1 MSKLQFLDGKL
12 LIRGGKLAMD
22 PNCCCGSAPCVEVS
36 EVVAFPSNRA
46 CFSFPMG
53 RTVLSADGGS
63 FVVNGA
69 TGVLVS
75 IDVNNVT
82 LEFADEV
89 STGDPWEITDGSQVH
104 LDGGSV
110 GCNDQRGNVL

>member
-22 PNCCCGSAPCVEVS
+22 SSCCCGEPDCVSVS

-46 CFSFPMG
+46 CFSFPMD
-53 RTVLSADGGS
+53 RTVTSADGGS
-63 FVVNGA
+63 FIVNGA
-69 TGVLVS
+69 SGTLMS
-75 IDVNNVT
+75 IENHNVV

-89 STGDPWEITDGSQVH
+89 TPGDAWEITNGKQIH
-104 LDGGSV
+104 FDGGAV
-110 GCNDQRGNVL
+110 ACDNEKGNVL